1 MIDLSQYK
9 TTPANKRIK
18 NSSYN
23 EGSLYKGI
31 PIEYLEQVRSY
42 FKSQNF
48 PVRVR
53 YRGSR
58 THPRDYRDRSQ
69 RMQDCLK
76 KFASTFT
83 VYCR

>member
-9 TTPANKRIK
+9 TTSANKRVK

-31 PIEYLEQVRSY
+31 PIEYLEQVRTY
-42 FKSQNF
+42 FKSQNIT
-48 PVRVR
+48 VTIR

-58 THPRDYRDRSQ
+58 TNPGDIRDRNQ

-83 VYCR
+83 VYR